1 MSVEA
6 SKETLEFQ
14 TEARQILHLMTHSLY
29 SNKEIFLRELIS
41 NASDACDKLRFEGL
55 ADDSLY
61 EGDSGLSIH
70 VAYDD
75 EAKTVTITDNGIGMS
90 RQEVIDNVGTIASS
104 GTKKFLEAMSGDQAK
119 DAQMIGQFG
128 VGFYSSFIVADKV
141 TLETRRAGE
150 SADEGVRWESDGEGS
165 FSLESINKEGRGT
178 TVTLHLKEGEAEF
191 ASEHRLKHIIKQ
203 YSDHISIPV
212 MMTEAELDDEGK
224 AKLDDDGNAVTKEER
239 VNSASALWARD
250 KSEVSEEEYKEFYKH
265 VSMDFAD
272 PLTWI
277 HSKVEGNQSYT
288 SLLYVPTNPPF
299 DMFERDHKRGVK
311 LYVKRIF
318 IMDDA
323 EHLMPTYLR
332 FVKGVIDSDDLPLNV
347 SREILQQNKVIDRI
361 RGASVKKVLSM
372 LESMQKNDKEKYASF
387 WKSFGQ
393 VLKEGPI
400 EDMANRERI
409 AKLLMFASTHND
421 NDEQNVTLDDYI
433 SRMPAKAEDADK
445 TEGTTTE
452 ETTTEGTAAEEGSSQ
467 GKIYYIVADSYAAAK
482 NSPHLEVFN
491 KKGIEVLLLS
501 DRVDEWLV
509 SHLTEFAGM
518 KLQSVARG
526 MLDIDAEED
535 KADLEEAEK
544 VFTSVIEHAKNV
556 LGEKVTDVRLSKRLT
571 DSPSCLVL
579 NEHDMSAQM
588 QQIMKAAG
596 QYVPASAPALELNPD
611 HGLVKKLN
619 DITDD
624 SAFEDY
630 TNLLFEQGQ
639 LAAGEPLEDAAGFV
653 KRVNKLLES

>member
-1 MSVEA
+1 MSVDV

-41 NASDACDKLRFEGL
+41 NASDACDKLRFEAL

-61 EGDSGLSIH
+61 AGDAELSIH
-70 VAYDD
+70 VDYD
-75 EAKTVTITDNGIGMS
+75 EKAKTITISDNGTGMS
-90 RQEVIDNVGTIASS
+90 RQEVIDNIGTIASS

-141 TLETRRAGE
+141 TLETRRAGAA
-150 SADEGVRWESDGEGS
+150 SDEAVRWESDGEGS
-165 FSLESINKEGRGT
+165 FSLENIDKETRGT
-178 TVTLHLKEGEAEF
+178 KVVLHLKKGETEF
-191 ASEHRLKHIIKQ
+191 ASPYRLKSIIKQ

-212 MMTEAELDDEGK
+212 MMTEEVLDDEGK
-224 AKLDDDGNAVTKEER
+224 PEKDDDGNTITKQER

-250 KSEVSEEEYKEFYKH
+250 KSDISDEDYNEFYKH
-265 VSMDFAD
+265 VSLDFTD
-272 PLTWI
+272 PLSRI

-288 SLLYVPTNPPF
+288 SLLYIPTNPPF
-299 DMFERDHKRGVK
+299 DLFDRDHKRGIK

-323 EHLMPTYLR
+323 EHLMPNYLR

-361 RGASVKKVLSM
+361 RGASVKKVLGM
-372 LESMQKNDKEKYASF
+372 LESVQKKDTEKYATF

-400 EDMANRERI
+400 EDMANKERI
-409 AKLLMFASTHND
+409 AKLLLFASTHND
-421 NDEQNVTLDDYI
+421 SDEQNVTLGEYV
-433 SRMPAKAEDADK
+433 SRMQ
-445 TEGTTTE
+445 EG
-452 ETTTEGTAAEEGSSQ
+452 Q
-467 GKIYYIVADSYAAAK
+467 DKIYYVIADNYTAAK
-482 NSPHLEVFN
+482 NSPHLEVFR

-509 SHLTEFAGM
+509 SHLTEFDGK

-526 MLDIDAEED
+526 TLDIEQEED
-535 KADLEEAEK
+535 KKALEETEK
-544 VFTSVIEHAKNV
+544 SFSSVLEHAKKV
-556 LGEKVTDVRLSKRLT
+556 LGDKVNDIRLSQRLT

-579 NEHDMSAQM
+579 NENDMSVQM
-588 QQIMKAAG
+588 QQIMEAAG
-596 QYVPASAPALELNPD
+596 QYAPKAEPVLELNSE
-611 HGLVKKLN
+611 HALVKKLN

-624 SAFEDY
+624 ELFEDY
-630 TNLLFEQGQ
+630 THLLFEQAQ
-639 LAAGEPLEDAAGFV
+639 LAAGTSLEDAAGFV
-653 KRVNKLLES
+653 KRVNKLLDQ

>member
-41 NASDACDKLRFEGL
+41 NASDACDKLRFDALGN
-55 ADDSLY
+55 DSLY
-61 EGDSGLSIH
+61 EGDSELSIH

-75 EAKTVTITDNGIGMS
+75 AAKTVTITDNGIGMS

-141 TLETRRAGE
+141 TLETRRAGDD
-150 SADEGVRWESDGEGS
+150 ADEGVRWESDGGGS
-165 FSLESINKEGRGT
+165 FSLENISRDKRGT
-178 TVTLHLKEGEAEF
+178 TVVLHLKDDESEF

-212 MMTEAELDDEGK
+212 MMTEHELDDEGK
-224 AKLDDDGNAVTKEER
+224 PKVDENDKPLTKEER
-239 VNSASALWARD
+239 VNAASALWARD
-250 KSEVSEEEYKEFYKH
+250 KSDISDEDYNEFYKH
-265 VSMDFAD
+265 VSMDFTD

-299 DMFERDHKRGVK
+299 DLFDRDHKRGVK

-323 EHLMPTYLR
+323 EQLMPTYLR

-361 RGASVKKVLSM
+361 RGASVKKVLGM
-372 LESMQKNDKEKYASF
+372 LESVKKNDAEKYTTF

-400 EDMANRERI
+400 EDMANKERI

-421 NDEQNVTLDDYI
+421 SDEQNVTLEDYI
-433 SRMPAKAEDADK
+433 SRMPAPVKAEVETETKADDS
-445 TEGTTTE
+445 
-452 ETTTEGTAAEEGSSQ
+452 ETAVSDEKEAQ

-509 SHLTEFAGM
+509 SHLNEFDGI

-526 MLDIDAEED
+526 TLDIDKDED
-535 KADLEEAEK
+535 KKELEEAEK
-544 VFTSVIEHAKNV
+544 TFTSVIEHAKKV
-556 LGEKVTDVRLSKRLT
+556 LGDKVSEVRLSQRLT

-579 NEHDMSAQM
+579 NEFDMSAQM
-588 QQIMKAAG
+588 QQIMEAAG
-596 QYVPASAPALELNPD
+596 QYAPKAEPALELNPD
-611 HGLVKKLN
+611 HSLVKNLN

-624 SAFEDY
+624 DLFEDY
-630 TNLLFEQGQ
+630 AYLLFEQAQ
-639 LAAGEPLEDAAGFV
+639 LAAGTPLDDAAGFV
-653 KRVNKLLES
+653 KRVNKLLDKK

>member
-6 SKETLEFQ
+6 TKETLEFQ

-29 SNKEIFLRELIS
+29 SNKEIFLRELVS
-41 NASDACDKLRFEGL
+41 NASDASDKLRFEAL

-61 EGDSGLSIH
+61 DGDSDLSIH
-70 VAYDD
+70 VDFD
-75 EAKTVTITDNGIGMS
+75 EDAKTITISDNGIGMS
-90 RQEVIDNVGTIASS
+90 RQEVIENVGTIASS

-141 TLETRRAGE
+141 TLETRRAGA
-150 SADEGVRWESDGEGS
+150 SADEAVRWESDGEGS
-165 FSLESINKEGRGT
+165 FSLENIEKESRGT
-178 TVTLHLKEGEAEF
+178 KVVLHLKEGEAEF
-191 ASEHRLKHIIKQ
+191 ASPYRLKSIIKQ

-212 MMTEAELDDEGK
+212 MMTEEEMDDEGK
-224 AKLDDDGNAVTKEER
+224 PKKDDAGNVVTKEER

-250 KSEVSEEEYKEFYKH
+250 KADITDEEYGEFYKH

-299 DMFERDHKRGVK
+299 DLFDRDHKRGVK

-323 EHLMPTYLR
+323 EHLMPNYLR

-361 RGASVKKVLSM
+361 RGASVKKVLGM
-372 LESMQKNDKEKYASF
+372 LESVQKNDKEKYTTF

-400 EDMANRERI
+400 EDMANKERI
-409 AKLLMFASTHND
+409 AKLLCFASTHND
-421 NDEQNVTLDDYI
+421 SDEQNVTLDEYI
-433 SRMPAKAEDADK
+433 SRMPAK
-445 TEGTTTE
+445 EGKD
-452 ETTTEGTAAEEGSSQ
+452 GQ
-467 GKIYYIVADSYAAAK
+467 DKIYYIIADNYTSAK
-482 NSPHLEVFN
+482 NSPHLEVFK

-509 SHLTEFAGM
+509 SHLNEFDGK
-518 KLQSVARG
+518 KLQSIARG
-526 MLDIDAEED
+526 TLDIDEEED
-535 KADLEEAEK
+535 KKELEEAEK
-544 VFTSVIEHAKNV
+544 TYSSVIEHAKKV
-556 LGEKVTDVRLSKRLT
+556 LEGKVKEIRLSQRLT

-579 NEHDMSAQM
+579 EENDMSAQM
-588 QQIMKAAG
+588 QQIMEAAG
-596 QYVPASAPALELNPD
+596 QYAPKSEPVLELNAD
-611 HGLVKKLN
+611 HSLVKKLH

-624 SAFEDY
+624 DLFEDY
-630 TNLLFEQGQ
+630 THLLFEQAQ
-639 LAAGEPLEDAAGFV
+639 LAAGAPLEDAAGFV
-653 KRVNKLLES
+653 KRVNRLLEK

>member
-41 NASDACDKLRFEGL
+41 NASDACDKLRFDALGN
-55 ADDSLY
+55 DSLY
-61 EGDSGLSIH
+61 EGDSELSIH

-75 EAKTVTITDNGIGMS
+75 AAKTVTITDNGIGMS

-141 TLETRRAGE
+141 TLETRRAGDD
-150 SADEGVRWESDGEGS
+150 ADEGVRWESDGGGS
-165 FSLESINKEGRGT
+165 FSLENISRDKRGT
-178 TVTLHLKEGEAEF
+178 TVVLHLKDDESEF

-212 MMTEAELDDEGK
+212 MMTEHELDDEGK
-224 AKLDDDGNAVTKEER
+224 PKVDENDKPLTKEER
-239 VNSASALWARD
+239 VNAASALWARD
-250 KSEVSEEEYKEFYKH
+250 KSDISDEDYNEFYKH
-265 VSMDFAD
+265 VSMDFTD

-299 DMFERDHKRGVK
+299 DLFDRDHKRGVK

-323 EHLMPTYLR
+323 EQLMPTYLR

-361 RGASVKKVLSM
+361 RGASVKKVLGM
-372 LESMQKNDKEKYASF
+372 LESVKKNDAEKYTTF

-400 EDMANRERI
+400 EDMANKERI

-421 NDEQNVTLDDYI
+421 SDEQNVTLEDYI
-433 SRMPAKAEDADK
+433 SRMPAPVKAEVETKADDS
-445 TEGTTTE
+445 
-452 ETTTEGTAAEEGSSQ
+452 ETADSDEKEAQ

-509 SHLTEFAGM
+509 SHLNEFDGI

-526 MLDIDAEED
+526 TLDIDKDED
-535 KADLEEAEK
+535 KKELEEAEK
-544 VFTSVIEHAKNV
+544 TFTSVIEHAKKV
-556 LGEKVTDVRLSKRLT
+556 LGDKVSEVRLSQRLT

-579 NEHDMSAQM
+579 NEFDMSAQM
-588 QQIMKAAG
+588 QQIMEAAG
-596 QYVPASAPALELNPD
+596 QYAPKAEPALELNPD
-611 HGLVKKLN
+611 HSLVKNLN

-624 SAFEDY
+624 DLFEDY
-630 TNLLFEQGQ
+630 AYLLFEQAQ
-639 LAAGEPLEDAAGFV
+639 LAAGTPLDDAAGFV
-653 KRVNKLLES
+653 KRVNKLLDKK

>member
-41 NASDACDKLRFEGL
+41 NASDACDKLRFEAL

-61 EGDSGLSIH
+61 DGDSELSIH
-70 VAYDD
+70 VAFD
-75 EAKTVTITDNGIGMS
+75 EEANTITISDNGIGMS

-141 TLETRRAGE
+141 TLETRRAGASSE
-150 SADEGVRWESDGEGS
+150 EAVRWESDGEGS
-165 FSLESINKEGRGT
+165 FSLENIDIESRGT
-178 TVTLHLKEGEAEF
+178 VVTLHLKEGETEF
-191 ASEHRLKHIIKQ
+191 ASPYRLKSIIKQ

-212 MMTEAELDDEGK
+212 MMTEEALDDEGK
-224 AKLDDDGNAVTKEER
+224 PEKDDDDNVVTKEER

-250 KSEVSEEEYKEFYKH
+250 KSDISDEDYNEFYKH
-265 VSMDFAD
+265 VSMDFTD
-272 PLTWI
+272 PLSWI

-288 SLLYVPTNPPF
+288 SLLYIPTNPPF
-299 DMFERDHKRGVK
+299 DLFDRDHKRGVK

-318 IMDDA
+318 IMDEA
-323 EHLMPTYLR
+323 EQLMPNYLR

-361 RGASVKKVLSM
+361 RGASVKKVLGM
-372 LESMQKNDKEKYASF
+372 LESVQKNDAEKYATF

-400 EDMANRERI
+400 EDMANKERI
-409 AKLLMFASTHND
+409 AKLLLFASTHND
-421 NDEQNVTLDDYI
+421 DDAQNVMLDDYI
-433 SRMPAKAEDADK
+433 SRMS
-445 TEGTTTE
+445 EG
-452 ETTTEGTAAEEGSSQ
+452 Q
-467 GKIYYIVADSYAAAK
+467 DKIYYIVADNYTAAK
-482 NSPHLEVFN
+482 NSPHLEVFK

-509 SHLTEFAGM
+509 SHLDEFDGK

-526 MLDIDAEED
+526 TLDIDEEED
-535 KADLEEAEK
+535 KKALEETEK
-544 VFTSVIEHAKNV
+544 TFTSVIEHATKI
-556 LGEKVTDVRLSKRLT
+556 LGDKVKEVRLSQRLT

-579 NEHDMSAQM
+579 EENDMSAQM
-588 QQIMKAAG
+588 QQIMEAAG
-596 QYVPASAPALELNPD
+596 QYAPKSEPILELNAD
-611 HGLVKKLN
+611 HSLVKKLN

-624 SAFEDY
+624 DLFEDY
-630 TNLLFEQGQ
+630 THLLFEQAQ
-639 LAAGEPLEDAAGFV
+639 LAAGAPLDDAAGFV
-653 KRVNKLLES
+653 KRVNKLLDK

>member
-61 EGDSGLSIH
+61 EGDQGLSI
-70 VAYDD
+70 VVEYDD
-75 EAKTVTITDNGIGMS
+75 AAKTITISDNGIGMS
-90 RQEVIDNVGTIASS
+90 RQEVIDHIGTIASS
-104 GTKKFLEAMSGDQAK
+104 GTRKFVEKLTGDQAK
-119 DAQMIGQFG
+119 DSQMIGQFG

-141 TLETRRAGE
+141 VLETRRAGA
-150 SADEGVRWESDGEGS
+150 SADEAVRWESDGEGS
-165 FSLESINKEGRGT
+165 FSLENIEKAKRGT
-178 TVTLHLKEGEAEF
+178 RVILHLKEGEAEF
-191 ASEHRLKHIIKQ
+191 ASPYRLKNIIKQ

-212 MMTEAELDDEGK
+212 MMSEEEHDDEGNVK
-224 AKLDDDGNAVTKEER
+224 KDDAGNAVHKLER
-239 VNSASALWARD
+239 VNSAAALWARD
-250 KSEVSEEEYKEFYKH
+250 KNDITDAEYKEFYKH
-265 VSMDFAD
+265 VSFDFAD

-277 HSKVEGNQSYT
+277 HSRVEGNQSYT

-299 DMFERDHKRGVK
+299 DLFDRDHKRGVK

-323 EHLMPTYLR
+323 EHLMPNYLR

-361 RGASVKKVLSM
+361 RGASVKKVLGM
-372 LESMQKNDKEKYASF
+372 LESLQKDDREKYVTF
-387 WKSFGQ
+387 WKSFGP

-400 EDMANRERI
+400 EDMANKDRI
-409 AKLLMFASTHND
+409 AKLLWFASTHND
-421 NDEQNVTLDDYI
+421 SDVQNVTLDEYI
-433 SRMPAKAEDADK
+433 SRMPE
-445 TEGTTTE
+445 
-452 ETTTEGTAAEEGSSQ
+452 SQ
-467 GKIYYIVADSYAAAK
+467 DKIYYIIADNYMAAK
-482 NSPHLEVFN
+482 NSPHLEVFR

-509 SHLTEFAGM
+509 SHLAEFEGK

-526 MLDIDAEED
+526 TLDIDEEED
-535 KADLEEAEK
+535 KKVLEEAEK
-544 VFTSVIEHAKNV
+544 TFTSVIEHAAKV
-556 LGEKVTDVRLSKRLT
+556 LGDKVKEVRLSLRLT

-579 NEHDMSAQM
+579 NEHDMSIQM

-596 QYVPASAPALELNPD
+596 QYAPKVEPILELNPE
-611 HGLVKKLN
+611 HVMVKKLH

-624 SAFEDY
+624 ALFEDY
-630 TNLLFEQGQ
+630 TYLLFEQAQ
-639 LAAGEPLEDAAGFV
+639 LAAGTPLEDTAGFV
-653 KRVNKLLES
+653 KRVNRLLNK

>member
-41 NASDACDKLRFEGL
+41 NAADACDKLRFEAL

-61 EGDSGLSIH
+61 DGDSELSVH
-70 VAYDD
+70 VDFD
-75 EAKTVTITDNGIGMS
+75 EKAQTVTITDNGIGMS

-141 TLETRRAGE
+141 TLETRRAGT
-150 SADEGVRWESDGEGS
+150 SADEAVRWESSGEGD
-165 FSLESINKEGRGT
+165 FSLENIDKETRGT
-178 TVTLHLKEGEAEF
+178 TVVLHLKKDEKEF
-191 ASEHRLKHIIKQ
+191 ANQYRLKNIIKQ

-212 MMTEAELDDEGK
+212 YMTAEELDDKGE
-224 AKLDDDGNAVTKEER
+224 AKKDDDGNVITKQER
-239 VNSASALWARD
+239 TNSASALWARD
-250 KSEVSEEEYKEFYKH
+250 KSDISDEDYKEFYKH
-265 VSMDFAD
+265 VSMDFAE
-272 PLTWI
+272 PLSWV

-299 DMFERDHKRGVK
+299 DLFDRDHKRGVK

-318 IMDDA
+318 IMDEA
-323 EHLMPTYLR
+323 EQLMPNYLR

-347 SREILQQNKVIDRI
+347 SREILQQNKTIDRI
-361 RGASVKKVLSM
+361 RGASVKKVLGL
-372 LESMQKNDKEKYASF
+372 LESIQKKNADKYATF

-400 EDMANRERI
+400 EDMGNKERI
-409 AKLLMFASTHND
+409 AKLLLFASTHNAK
-421 NDEQNVTLDDYI
+421 NDKGGDAQNITLSDYV
-433 SRMPAKAEDADK
+433 SRMAEGQ
-445 TEGTTTE
+445 E
-452 ETTTEGTAAEEGSSQ
+452 
-467 GKIYYIVADSYAAAK
+467 KIYYIVADNYTAAK

-509 SHLTEFAGM
+509 SHLDEFDGK

-526 MLDIDAEED
+526 SLDMDEEED
-535 KADLEEAEK
+535 KKAQEASEK
-544 VFTSVIEHAKNV
+544 TFSSVIEHATKV
-556 LGEKVTDVRLSKRLT
+556 LDGKVKEIRLSQRLT
-571 DSPSCLVL
+571 DSPSCLIL
-579 NEHDMSAQM
+579 EENDMSAQM
-588 QQIMKAAG
+588 QQIMEAAG
-596 QYVPASAPALELNPD
+596 QYAPKPEPILELNAE
-611 HGLVKKLN
+611 HVLVKKLN

-624 SAFEDY
+624 DVFEDY
-630 TNLLFEQGQ
+630 AHLLFEQAQ
-639 LAAGEPLEDAAGFV
+639 LAAGTPLEDAAGFV
-653 KRVNKLLES
+653 KRVNKLLAG

>member
-29 SNKEIFLRELIS
+29 SNKEIFLRELVS
-41 NASDACDKLRFEGL
+41 NASDACDKLRFEAI

-61 EGDSGLSIH
+61 GEDSELAIT
-70 VAYDD
+70 VEYDD
-75 EAKTVTITDNGIGMS
+75 EAKTISIIDNGIGMS

-104 GTKKFLEAMSGDQAK
+104 GTRKFLDAMSGDQAK

-141 TLETRRAGE
+141 TLETRRAGA
-150 SADEGVRWESDGEGS
+150 SAEEAVRWESDGEGS
-165 FSLESINKEGRGT
+165 FSLETIEKETRGT
-178 TVTLHLKEGEAEF
+178 RVVLHLKEGEAEF
-191 ASEHRLKHIIKQ
+191 ASPHRLKSIIKQ

-212 MMTEAELDDEGK
+212 LMTEEEMDDEGK
-224 AKLDDDGNAVTKEER
+224 PKEDEDGNVVTKLER
-239 VNSASALWARD
+239 VNTAAALWARD
-250 KSEVSEEEYKEFYKH
+250 KSDISDEEYTEFYKH
-265 VSMDFAD
+265 VSLDFAD
-272 PLTWI
+272 PLTWT

-299 DMFERDHKRGVK
+299 DLFDRDHKRGVK

-318 IMDDA
+318 IMDEA
-323 EHLMPTYLR
+323 EQLMPNYLR

-361 RGASVKKVLSM
+361 RGASVKKVLGLLEAM
-372 LESMQKNDKEKYASF
+372 LKNDREKYATF

-400 EDMANRERI
+400 EDMANKERI
-409 AKLLMFASTHND
+409 AKLLWFASTHND
-421 NDEQNVTLDDYI
+421 SDEQNITFEEYI
-433 SRMPAKAEDADK
+433 SRMP
-445 TEGTTTE
+445 
-452 ETTTEGTAAEEGSSQ
+452 ETQ
-467 GKIYYIVADSYAAAK
+467 DKIYYIVADNYTAAK
-482 NSPHLEVFN
+482 NSPHLEVFR

-509 SHLTEFAGM
+509 SHLTEVDGK

-526 MLDIDAEED
+526 TLDIDEEED
-535 KADLEEAEK
+535 KAVIEETEK
-544 VFTSVIEHAKNV
+544 SFSSVIEHSKKV
-556 LGEKVTDVRLSKRLT
+556 LEGKVSDIRLSKRLT

-588 QQIMKAAG
+588 QQIMEAAG
-596 QYVPASAPALELNPD
+596 QYVPKAEPTLELNPEHD
-611 HGLVKKLN
+611 LVKKLN
-619 DITDD
+619 DINDD
-624 SAFEDY
+624 ELFEDY
-630 TNLLFEQGQ
+630 ANLLFEQAQ
-639 LAAGEPLEDAAGFV
+639 LAAGAPLDDAAGFV
-653 KRVNKLLES
+653 KRVNKLLAG

>member
-29 SNKEIFLRELIS
+29 SNKEIFLRELVS
-41 NASDACDKLRFEGL
+41 NASDACDKLRFEAL

-61 EGDSGLSIH
+61 DGDSELSIH
-70 VAYDD
+70 VDFD
-75 EAKTVTITDNGIGMS
+75 EQAKTITISDNGIGMS

-141 TLETRRAGE
+141 TLETRRAGA
-150 SADEGVRWESDGEGS
+150 SADEAVRWESDGEGS
-165 FSLESINKEGRGT
+165 FELENIEKETRGT
-178 TVTLHLKEGEAEF
+178 RVILHLKEGEAEF
-191 ASEHRLKHIIKQ
+191 ASPYRLKSIIKQ

-212 MMTEAELDDEGK
+212 MMTEQEIDDKGEPK
-224 AKLDDDGNAVTKEER
+224 KDDDGNVVTKEER
-239 VNSASALWARD
+239 VNSASALWVRD
-250 KSEVSEEEYKEFYKH
+250 KADITDEEYAEFYKH

-299 DMFERDHKRGVK
+299 DLFDRDHKRGVK

-323 EHLMPTYLR
+323 EHLMPNYLR
-332 FVKGVIDSDDLPLNV
+332 FIKGVIDSDDLPLNV

-361 RGASVKKVLSM
+361 RGASVKKVLGM
-372 LESMQKNDKEKYASF
+372 LESLKKDDTEKYTTF

-400 EDMANRERI
+400 EDMANKERI
-409 AKLLMFASTHND
+409 AKLLWFASTHND
-421 NDEQNVTLDDYI
+421 SDEQNVTLDEYV
-433 SRMPAKAEDADK
+433 SRMP
-445 TEGTTTE
+445 EG
-452 ETTTEGTAAEEGSSQ
+452 Q
-467 GKIYYIVADSYAAAK
+467 DKIYYIIADNYTAAK
-482 NSPHLEVFN
+482 NSPHLEVFK
-491 KKGIEVLLLS
+491 KKGIEVLLLT

-509 SHLTEFAGM
+509 AHLTEFDGK

-526 MLDIDAEED
+526 TLDIDEEED
-535 KADLEEAEK
+535 KKELEEAEK
-544 VFTSVIEHAKNV
+544 TYSSVIEHASKV
-556 LGEKVTDVRLSKRLT
+556 LEGKVKEIRLSQRLT

-579 NEHDMSAQM
+579 EEHDMSPQM
-588 QQIMKAAG
+588 QQIMEAAG
-596 QYVPASAPALELNPD
+596 QYAPKSQPVLELNAD
-611 HGLVKKLN
+611 HALVKKLH

-624 SAFEDY
+624 DLFEDY
-630 TNLLFEQGQ
+630 THLLFEQAQ
-639 LAAGEPLEDAAGFV
+639 LAAGAPLEDAAGFV
-653 KRVNKLLES
+653 KRVNKLLEK